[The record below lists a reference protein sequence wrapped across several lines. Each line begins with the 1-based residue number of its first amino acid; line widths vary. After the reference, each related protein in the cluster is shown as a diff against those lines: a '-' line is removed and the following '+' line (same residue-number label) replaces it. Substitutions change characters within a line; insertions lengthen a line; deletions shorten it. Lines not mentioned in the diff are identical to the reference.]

1 MYLDAILEVAIGLVF
16 SWLVLSLATM
26 QVQEWISTFLS
37 WRAQFLQRA
46 ILNMLG
52 DEMLVERFYN
62 HPLIRSISPPGKKFG
77 EVRRP
82 SYIPAQRFAV
92 AMLDIF
98 FSAGQPSV
106 RSTGGLSLQELR
118 QGIIQLRKE
127 YPSLALILDH
137 FFPNLDA
144 RLERG
149 EMNLAQIRLQIE
161 NWFNDAMDRLS
172 GAYKRHAQKWALV
185 IGILLALAFNV
196 DSVNVARQL
205 WREPTLRQV
214 IVQQATAQ
222 PAPDPSTGL
231 TQAHRYVEM
240 LSIPVGWS
248 VTIPLP
254 DQQCGWTPGEAM
266 YPAVWVGG
274 QCRVLAT
281 LPRMDDAWGWLTKIF
296 GLLIS
301 GLAAMQGAPFW
312 FDMLRRLVNLRG
324 NGPVPASPSVTLP
337 EAGAEKKDSEPVG

>member
-52 DEMLVERFYN
+52 DETLVERFYD
-62 HPLIRSISPPGKKFG
+62 HPLIRSISPPGKKPG

-82 SYIPAQRFAV
+82 SYIPAQRFA
-92 AMLDIF
+92 AAALDIF
-98 FSAGQPSV
+98 FSAGQPSI
-106 RSTGGLSLQELR
+106 RTTGGFSLQELR
-118 QGIIQLRKE
+118 EGIIQLRTAH
-127 YPSLALILDH
+127 PSLAVILDH

-149 EMNLAQIRLQIE
+149 EINLVQLRIQME

-185 IGILLALAFNV
+185 IGVLLALAFNV
-196 DSVNVARQL
+196 DSVNIARQL

-248 VTIPLP
+248 VVAPLP
-254 DQQCGWTPGEAM
+254 DQQCGWMPGAAV

-274 QCRVLAT
+274 ECRVLST
-281 LPRMDDAWGWLTKIF
+281 LPRMDDAWGWLTKVF

-312 FDMLRRLVNLRG
+312 FDMLRRLVDLRG
-324 NGPVPASPSVTLP
+324 SGPAPATPPVSFP
-337 EAGAEKKDSEPVG
+337 EAEIPKKDSEPVG

>member
-26 QVQEWISTFLS
+26 QIQEWIGAVLA

-52 DEMLVERFYN
+52 DETLVERFYN
-62 HPLIRSISPPGKKFG
+62 HPLIRSISPPGKKPG

-82 SYIPAQRFAV
+82 SYIPAQRFAAAV
-92 AMLDIF
+92 LDVF

-118 QGIIQLRKE
+118 QGIIQLRE
-127 YPSLALILDH
+127 TYPSLATILDH

-149 EMNLAQIRLQIE
+149 EMNLVQIRIQME
-161 NWFNDAMDRLS
+161 SWFNDAMDRLS
-172 GAYKRHAQKWALV
+172 GAYKRHAQKWALA

-196 DSVNVARQL
+196 DSVNISRQL

-231 TQAHRYVEM
+231 TQTYRYVEM

-248 VTIPLP
+248 VVEPLP
-254 DQQCGWTPGEAM
+254 DQQCGWVPGEAV

-296 GLLIS
+296 GLIIS
-301 GLAAMQGAPFW
+301 GFAAMQGAPFW
-312 FDMLRRLVNLRG
+312 FDILRRLVNLRG
-324 NGPVPASPSVTLP
+324 SGPMPAPSSVALP
-337 EAGAEKKDSEPVG
+337 EAVEEKKDSEPVG